1 MLCEFQ
7 RGVGGARPPLNPP
20 LYIYLVNRFHRG
32 HAAYILLYTYQLAIQ
47 EYIGR
52 VLLLYT
58 YQLAIQEYIGR
69 VTGFMKAIQ
78 AAVVQH
84 SRRRGGNS
92 GFSKPASTVEPNL
105 TYILHYTKQS
115 LDLPIQVQW
124 NFFLIFSVSP
134 LIHVKFKK
142 NTLEFHISKN
152 ILKMI
157 KTKKPITPNFVLYID
172 THLYTLVCR
181 FHVNKEVY

>member
-1 MLCEFQ
+1 ME
-7 RGVGGARPPLNPP
+7 
-20 LYIYLVNRFHRG
+20 
-32 HAAYILLYTYQLAIQ
+32 
-47 EYIGR
+47 
-52 VLLLYT
+52 
-58 YQLAIQEYIGR
+58 
-69 VTGFMKAIQ
+69 K
-78 AAVVQH
+78 
-84 SRRRGGNS
+84 
-92 GFSKPASTVEPNL
+92 
-105 TYILHYTKQS
+105 
-115 LDLPIQVQW
+115 
-124 NFFLIFSVSP
+124 FFKKISVSP

>member
-32 HAAYILLYTYQLAIQ
+32 HAAYI
-47 EYIGR
+47 
-52 VLLLYT
+52 LLYT